1 MDSIKI
7 GQMSL
12 LGYLP
17 TILIQYILE
26 KDLKGK
32 KPPLYKDIT
41 TVALFADISG
51 FTKLSESFS
60 KKGRTG
66 SEFLAFC
73 LNRYMELLINIIAN
87 NGGDV
92 IKFAGD
98 ALLVIWPQEKSD
110 NAVTSCRRAVQCAI
124 HIMRKLDGLE
134 MIKGRKLSVKV
145 GLGFGKCKI
154 LLVGGKFERFECLVV
169 GESMRQA
176 CCSECHCTS
185 GGQIVVCQ
193 SVYEL
198 IKEFFLFEEAP
209 PDTEH
214 KPADNLKYYL
224 FKKGLSDEKVQKR
237 ADAFLLRNKFLAK
250 DLKLKY
256 NELKKYVPAAIA
268 IYLDIEQ
275 EIWSK
280 ESRLLTIMFLNLTI
294 DLTHTQKE
302 DGLKHIQKV
311 IGLVQRCIYR
321 TCGSLNKFL
330 MDDKG
335 SVLLIGW
342 GLPPLSNHDDPLRA
356 VLTGLN
362 IIQELKNYKS
372 EKWGICGAKI
382 GITTGCCFSG
392 VCGNIGNRREY
403 TLLGEIVNLSARYMQ
418 QSIKICDQQKKQ
430 YQLLLCKN
438 TKNLIQHQIACKWVC
453 KGMCKGFANEFDFFE
468 PITEQSNNNLTYF
481 KLIKT
486 RRDNPIINSE
496 GNVEQNSKEQSLYI
510 VGREKEILSIME
522 EMENFVKNI
531 SENNKSKIILITG
544 NLGCGKSL
552 LVRKVLVEFF
562 EKNMQ
567 YLPKIKNNYQFLFC
581 TSQLPTTLTKPFNGC
596 SSFLQKI
603 YKNISLNNFGIL
615 NFKKKIEDVEISCDD
630 FGDFLMENNY
640 FKLINF
646 LNEIL
651 DIDILS
657 EHFSIPDD
665 KIEYIKKKYILYFD
679 DPQFDSFFNRRNY
692 NDYLKYLLDF
702 FIQMLKDY
710 CNKFIKNFPLIL
722 IIEDTHLIDNCSIS
736 LLNKI
741 NELPNTFIICT
752 YQTTLN
758 PYDKQKQ
765 PTLICDKIIE
775 LNGLCYEEDCLKLI
789 YHFFKYKKNL
799 TMRNANRK
807 TLFNILTRS
816 FGNNPLFIIEIVDSL
831 FEQKQIEIEKS
842 SGELISTPTFMK
854 YCELLDWGKLNIP
867 FIIEKIIGNIID
879 SLKCPQIITLKHA
892 SVIGTIFDLDK
903 LNKLNIINTLN
914 SDGLKKMIYNFA
926 EDGLLEILFDLD
938 PKKIVVKFAIP
949 FLKEILYKRMLVET
963 KNEIHLK
970 IARLMETAKFS
981 YLPRDIEKQL
991 LNYHLIE
998 EETTILDHLADTNDN
1013 ETKQILKEANQR
1025 IKCVKETIDTIK
1037 DIDTRT
1043 HNFDDINFL
1052 SREFSFFNEQDENF
1066 GIENKENETEERIM
1080 VSKSNMP
1087 IVKGGIIEKKSD
1099 KGITWEKRFVI
1110 ISKTK
1115 FFYWYK
1121 SEEYILNKQ
1130 YLGMFELKNL
1140 YAITALKDFEFGQ
1153 KKNLLQ
1159 LKVSSF
1165 FKKDKLKS
1173 GRDYIFSFKSKS
1185 EMNEWVIT
1193 LNLLR
1198 AKAIY
1203 DEFINTFGVINFPFN
1218 HEKIRKEDKR
1228 KIKRVIHC
1236 PNSNN
1241 NFYQKKVTKK
1251 MDLESV
1257 KEVMKRPL
1265 IITKLTKMEKVN
1277 SVLDEEEKV
1286 QKENELAVKLKE
1298 KIEFLFPVTFAYYF
1312 GALQRNLIYGNSK
1325 EDEFTF
1331 REPLRIKILMKSKN
1345 YIKLQKDLDC
1355 DTLGND
1361 KENNNIVRPLQHNNI
1376 KGGENLPN
1384 FNEKEKLL
1392 IDSKN
1397 SANGGL
1403 IDDNKIKSI
1412 GSSSEKDEKK
1422 NMGIN
1427 ALNSRLKLNID
1438 VIGESNNKENIKKN
1452 NSDAPTTSRELNARD
1467 KLKNLNMEISSK
1479 NLEKQLR
1486 ELFAEHNNQ

>member
-7 GQMSL
+7 GQTRL

-41 TVALFADISG
+41 TVSLFADISG

-73 LNRYMELLINIIAN
+73 LNRYMELLINIIGN
-87 NGGDV
+87 NGGDI

-98 ALLVIWPQEKSD
+98 ALLVIWPQEKCD
-110 NAVTSCRRAVQCAI
+110 NSITACRRAVQCAI

-176 CCSECHCTS
+176 CCSECHCNN

-214 KPADNLKYYL
+214 KPADDLKYYL
-224 FKKGLSDEKVQKR
+224 FKKIIKDEKVQKR

-294 DLTHTQKE
+294 DLTHTKKE
-302 DGLKHIQKV
+302 DGLKHIQNV

-403 TLLGEIVNLSARYMQ
+403 SLLGEIVNLSARYMQ
-418 QSIKICDQQKKQ
+418 QSIKICDQEKKQ
-430 YQLLLCKN
+430 FQLLLCKN
-438 TKNLIQHQIACKWVC
+438 TKNLIQYQIYCKWVC
-453 KGMCKGFANEFDFFE
+453 KGMCKGFANEFDFYE
-468 PITEQSNNNLTYF
+468 PIIEQSNINLPYF
-481 KLIKT
+481 SLIKT

-496 GNVEQNSKEQSLYI
+496 GNADKNSTSESLFI
-510 VGREKEILSIME
+510 VGRQKEILIIME

-531 SENNKSKIILITG
+531 SVKNKSKIILIKG
-544 NLGCGKSL
+544 HLGCGKSL

-562 EKNMQ
+562 EHNLQ
-567 YLPKIKNNYQFLFC
+567 YLPKVKDNYKFLFC

-596 SSFLQKI
+596 SSFLKKI
-603 YKNISLNNFGIL
+603 YKIISLNNYRIL
-615 NFKKKIEDVEISCDD
+615 NIKKNIDDVEIVCDS
-630 FGDFLMENNY
+630 FGDYLMENNY

-646 LNEIL
+646 LDEIL
-651 DIDILS
+651 DINILG
-657 EHFSIPDD
+657 EHFSIPED
-665 KIEYIKKKYILYFD
+665 KIEIIKKKYILYFD
-679 DPQFDSFFNRRNY
+679 DPQFDPFFNRRNY

-702 FIQMLKDY
+702 FIGMIKEY
-710 CNKFIKNFPLIL
+710 CEKYIKNCPLLL

-736 LLNKI
+736 LINKI
-741 NELPNTFIICT
+741 NELSNTFIICT
-752 YQTTLN
+752 YQTSLN

-765 PTLICDKIIE
+765 PALICDKIIE
-775 LNGLCYEEDCLKLI
+775 LTGLCYEEDCLKLI
-789 YHFFKYKKNL
+789 HHFFKYKKNL
-799 TMRNANRK
+799 SVKNVNRK
-807 TLFNILTRS
+807 TLFYILSRS

-831 FEQKQIEIEKS
+831 FEQNQIEVEKTY
-842 SGELISTPTFMK
+842 GELISTPTFMK
-854 YCELLDWGKLNIP
+854 YCQLLDWGKLNIP
-867 FIIEKIIGNIID
+867 FIIEKIVGNIID
-879 SLKCPQIITLKHA
+879 SLKCPEIITLKHA

-903 LNKLNIINTLN
+903 LYKLNIINTLN
-914 SDGLKKMIYNFA
+914 SDSLKQMIYQFS

-970 IARLMETAKFS
+970 TARLMETAKFS
-981 YLPRDIEKQL
+981 YVPRSIEKQL

-1025 IKCVKETIDTIK
+1025 IKCVKETIDTVK
-1037 DIDTRT
+1037 DIDTRAL
-1043 HNFDDINFL
+1043 NFDDINFL
-1052 SREFSFFNEQDENF
+1052 SREFSFFNEKDEI
-1066 GIENKENETEERIM
+1066 GEVENKENETEEKVI

-1087 IVKGGIIEKKSD
+1087 IVKGGLIEKKSD

-1115 FFYWYK
+1115 FYYWYK
-1121 SEEYILNKQ
+1121 PEEYILNKQ
-1130 YLGMFELKNL
+1130 YLGMFELKNI

-1153 KKNLLQ
+1153 KKNILQ

-1165 FKKDKLKS
+1165 YKKDKLKD
-1173 GRDYIFSFKSKS
+1173 GRDYIFSFKSRS
-1185 EMNEWVIT
+1185 EMNEWIIT

-1203 DEFINTFGVINFPFN
+1203 DEYINTYGVINFPFN

-1228 KIKRVIHC
+1228 KIKRIIHC
-1236 PNSNN
+1236 PNPNN
-1241 NFYQKKVTKK
+1241 NYFQKKKTKK
-1251 MDLESV
+1251 VELDTIKDSAH
-1257 KEVMKRPL
+1257 RPL
-1265 IITKLTKMEKVN
+1265 IETKKTKMEKVN

-1312 GALQRNLIYGNSK
+1312 GSLQRNLIYGNK
-1325 EDEFTF
+1325 NEEEFTF
-1331 REPLRIKILMKSKN
+1331 REPLRIKLLMKSKN

-1355 DTLGND
+1355 DTIGND
-1361 KENNNIVRPLQHNNI
+1361 KEKNDNNRQLIHNI
-1376 KGGENLPN
+1376 KGGADLPN
-1384 FNEKEKLL
+1384 FNENEKLL
-1392 IDSKN
+1392 LDSKN
-1397 SANGGL
+1397 SPNGRI
-1403 IDDNKIKSI
+1403 IDDNKIKSM
-1412 GSSSEKDEKK
+1412 SSSEKEEKK

-1427 ALNSRLKLNID
+1427 ALNSRLKLNIKD
-1438 VIGESNNKENIKKN
+1438 IGDFNENENKEKKD
-1452 NSDAPTTSRELNARD
+1452 SDAPTTERELNARD
-1467 KLKNLNMEISSK
+1467 KLKNLNMEIGSK
-1479 NLEKQLR
+1479 NLEKQLK
-1486 ELFAEHNNQ
+1486 ELFAEHNS